1 MKCFKNVFKADIR
14 RFCNAS
20 WKFFTAFIVYCIL
33 QAVIFYTGA
42 VKFIHKGI
50 IDGVSFGD
58 SMLYFFKG
66 AKKFIIRGN
75 TPMDIPIF
83 GMLVVLYLLLIIAL
97 YINSDKN
104 ALGKSIIVASRS
116 PVYLSLIH
124 I

>member
-1 MKCFKNVFKADIR
+1 
-14 RFCNAS
+14 
-20 WKFFTAFIVYCIL
+20 
-33 QAVIFYTGA
+33 
-42 VKFIHKGI
+42 
-50 IDGVSFGD
+50 
-58 SMLYFFKG
+58 MLYFFKG

-75 TPMDIPIF
+75 TPMDIPIL

-116 PVYLSLIH
+116 PVYWWISKCLIVV